1 MSKKSINQYIQYF
14 NINDS
19 DGKIN
24 SIPNKILPIYRSLIS
39 FAWNLEFFT
48 YFILANRTST
58 VYCEDVII
66 VFAFK

>member
-48 YFILANRTST
+48 YFILANRAST